1 MTKKM
6 PGVLLDILGK
16 ESLYCLPQSSIKDT
30 TEEEEAEVDD
40 VSVPPPT
47 ETCKE
52 QYLSMLIACLCY
64 FAEFQSFL
72 QFGLLA
78 QKRLTLLLTTRNPT
92 GNEKKPL

>member
-30 TEEEEAEVDD
+30 TEEEEEEVDD

-64 FAEFQSFL
+64 ASIA
-72 QFGLLA
+72 QFC
-78 QKRLTLLLTTRNPT
+78 
-92 GNEKKPL
+92 

>member
-30 TEEEEAEVDD
+30 TEEEEEEEEEVDD

-64 FAEFQSFL
+64 ASIA
-72 QFGLLA
+72 QFC
-78 QKRLTLLLTTRNPT
+78 
-92 GNEKKPL
+92 

>member
-16 ESLYCLPQSSIKDT
+16 ESLYWLPQSSNKDT
-30 TEEEEAEVDD
+30 TEEEEEEEVDD

-64 FAEFQSFL
+64 ASIA
-72 QFGLLA
+72 QFC
-78 QKRLTLLLTTRNPT
+78 
-92 GNEKKPL
+92 